1 MSDQDQDSA
10 SQPTAWTGDDLE
22 QAYQQ
27 ALQKIDVA
35 EREISQALA
44 DFAQTSLE
52 TEADE
57 SSADASTH
65 ALTEALAAQEV
76 PVSTEETA
84 AALLAEL
91 SVAPE
96 SQTGDEPIH
105 PRQIIEAALFVGG
118 QPLTAKR
125 LCSVLKREFD
135 QSYVERRID
144 ELNALYTTE
153 CRPYEILLGEGG
165 YRLQLRPEFT
175 SLRDR
180 VFGLGPREVK
190 LSRDALE
197 ILSFISYRQ
206 PVSERDLAE
215 AGRPKSGAVIRQ
227 LLRRDLIILQRC
239 ESSSDVKYK
248 TSDRFLELF
257 GLGSIDELPTT
268 EDFAFK

>member
-1 MSDQDQDSA
+1 MSDLDQDSA
-10 SQPTAWTGDDLE
+10 SQPMEWTGEDLE

-27 ALQKIDVA
+27 ALDKIDVA

-44 DFAQTSLE
+44 DFADTSLE
-52 TEADE
+52 TDPDE
-57 SSADASTH
+57 PPSDTSTH
-65 ALTEALAAQEV
+65 ALSEAIAAQDV

-91 SVAPE
+91 SVEPPLQAA
-96 SQTGDEPIH
+96 DERIH

-135 QSYVERRID
+135 QSYVERRVD

-165 YRLQLRPEFT
+165 YRLQLKPEFT

-197 ILSFISYRQ
+197 VLSFIGYRQ

-215 AGRPKSGAVIRQ
+215 AGRPKVGAVIRQ
-227 LLRRDLIILQRC
+227 LLRRDLIVLQRG
-239 ESSSDVKYK
+239 ETSSDVKYK